1 MRSLHGVEPEGH
13 DELVRHRLGIGFGI
27 LVCVKHRQT
36 LTLNTTKEFT
46 LEGHNELQKDL
57 ISELFKTDILI
68 IDRQQ
73 ILPWIFIA

>member
-1 MRSLHGVEPEGH
+1 MRFLHGVEPEGH
-13 DELVRHRLGIGFGI
+13 EELARHRLGIGYGFDI

-57 ISELFKTDILI
+57 LSHFLKQTF
-68 IDRQQ
+68 
-73 ILPWIFIA
+73 

>member
-13 DELVRHRLGIGFGI
+13 EELVRHRLGIGFGL

-57 ISELFKTDILI
+57 LSHFLKQTF
-68 IDRQQ
+68 
-73 ILPWIFIA
+73 